1 MTSAHDQL
9 RWMIETVALALG
21 EKLLTKMAFT
31 GGCTT
36 GLLITDEVTKEF
48 VRYTNDVDLIVEVV
62 GYADWAALQAQLIER
77 GFSLNPEDTVICR
90 MRLGELMVDFM
101 PDDPA
106 VLGFSNR
113 WYKQAFAKAVDYPLM
128 HNLDIRLLTAPYFIA
143 TKLEAFRGRGKNDPL
158 TSHDLE
164 DILNIVDGRS
174 ILLEELKCAE
184 ENVRRYIAEEIACL
198 LDHEEIDYL
207 IQGTVP
213 GDSERAEIIFERL
226 ESIKALSPA

>member
-1 MTSAHDQL
+1 
-9 RWMIETVALALG
+9 
-21 EKLLTKMAFT
+21 MAFT

-36 GLLITDEVTKEF
+36 GLLITDEVTKES

-113 WYKQAFAKAVDYPLM
+113 WYKQAFAKAVDYPLTD
-128 HNLDIRLLTAPYFIA
+128 NLVIRLLTAPYFLA
-143 TKLEAFRGRGKNDPL
+143 TKLEAFRGRGSNDPL
-158 TSHDLE
+158 TSPDLE
-164 DILNIVDGRS
+164 DILNIIDGRS
-174 ILLEELKCAE
+174 TLLDELKCAE
-184 ENVRRYIAEEIACL
+184 ENVCHYVADEIARL
-198 LDHEEIDYL
+198 LDHEEMDYL
-207 IQGTVP
+207 IQGSIP
-213 GDSERAEIIFERL
+213 GDSERTDIIFE
-226 ESIKALSPA
+226 LSLIHI